1 MATNKQIEKIHNI
14 WLVTREYAGLA
25 GAGGVKDV
33 CRQLAEAL
41 ARTRRR
47 ISVVLPCYGF
57 MDPEA
62 LGFIETDRF
71 QVDMNYAL
79 KERREEVS
87 IHQQELNRVRIF
99 LVDSERYRE
108 KRGIYTYTADEEA
121 AIPWHKQ
128 GTAYFDYFAMNV
140 LLQKSGLALMVRLGE
155 KPGVIHCQDGHTA
168 ILPAMMHEMEGFRHY
183 FRGTGA
189 VVTIHNAGVGY
200 HQEVED
206 LPFARAI
213 CGLPE
218 QVVMDNLL
226 ADRFDPLLVA
236 SRYAVLNTVS
246 ENYARELQETEDDML
261 TGWLGRRLL
270 ADGVVLAGITNGINP
285 ADFDPR
291 HPEKLGLAA
300 AFAPGRGDLKG
311 KKLCKKAL
319 LADINARRISGV
331 IQVGSLAVDPLQ
343 PLFTMVGRLTSQKGV
358 DILIDAL
365 RILLGRDKDFQV
377 LLLGSGARELELA
390 LDQLALAP
398 ATANRI
404 CVLHGYDPGLANQVY
419 AAGDFLLIPSR
430 YEPCGLT
437 DYVAQLAGNLPIV
450 RHTGG
455 LVKVIDG
462 VTGLAYS
469 EHSPRALLETM
480 ERALTLFRE
489 QPAKL
494 AGMQVAAIRTI
505 NRHYTWTK
513 VRNRYLELY
522 RTAVEMTG
530 DGGRKT
536 EDGRRKT
543 EDGRQRTEDRG
554 QRTED

>member
-1 MATNKQIEKIHNI
+1 MGTKKQGRKIQNI
-14 WLVTREYAGLA
+14 WLVTREYEGLA
-25 GAGGVKDV
+25 GAGGVKDM

-47 ISVVLPCYGF
+47 ISVILPCYGL

-62 LGFIETDRF
+62 LGFTQVDRF
-71 QVDMNYAL
+71 QVDMNYAF

-87 IHQQELNRVRIF
+87 IWQRELNRVRVF
-99 LVDSERYRE
+99 LVDGERYRE
-108 KRGIYTYTADEEA
+108 KQGIYTYTVDEEA

-140 LLQKSGLALMVRLGE
+140 LLQKSALALIVRMGE
-155 KPGVIHCQDGHTA
+155 KPEVVHCQDGHTA
-168 ILPAMMHEMEGFRHY
+168 VLPAMMHEMEGFRHY
-183 FRGTGA
+183 FRRTGT
-189 VVTIHNAGVGY
+189 VVTIHNAGIGY

-226 ADRFDPLLVA
+226 ADRFDPFLVA

-246 ENYARELQETEDDML
+246 ENYARELQETDDDML

-270 ADGVVLAGITNGINP
+270 AGGVTLAGITNGINP

-300 AFAPGRGDLKG
+300 AFAPGRGNLKG
-311 KKLCKKAL
+311 KKQCKQAL
-319 LADINARRISGV
+319 LSDINAKKITGV
-331 IQVGSLAVDPLQ
+331 IQIGTLAVAPLQ
-343 PLFTMVGRLTSQKGV
+343 PLFTMVGRLTAQKGV
-358 DILIDAL
+358 DVLVDAL
-365 RILLGRDKDFQV
+365 KMLLGRDKNFQV
-377 LLLGSGARELELA
+377 LLLGTGTRELELA

-404 CVLHGYDPGLANQVY
+404 CILHGYDPGLANQVY
-419 AAGDFLLIPSR
+419 AAGDFFLIPSR

-462 VTGLAYS
+462 VTGLAYT

-489 QPAKL
+489 QPATL
-494 AGMQVAAIRTI
+494 AEMQVAAIRTI

-522 RTAVEMTG
+522 RTAVGM
-530 DGGRKT
+530 
-536 EDGRRKT
+536 
-543 EDGRQRTEDRG
+543 TEDRG
-554 QRTED
+554 QRTEG